1 MTYCIGML
9 VDEGLAIMAD
19 TRTNAGVDN
28 IASYRKLNVIDK
40 PGERVIAVATSG
52 NLSMTQ
58 MALALVE
65 QGIVLH
71 GETEPQTL
79 STAPTMFRAAELVG
93 HAMLLA
99 RKNISPSLQA
109 DTLKVDG
116 NILLGGQIG
125 DGPMQLY
132 LIYSQGNFIA
142 CGAET
147 PYLQIGEFKYGKPI
161 LERALRHD
169 TPLTEAVKLG
179 LLSVDSTL
187 RSNISVG
194 FPLDTLVVRKGALRG
209 IQRRIEQDDPYFHE
223 LSRKW
228 SEALASAHRAM
239 PEPEWL
245 EPANTNA
252 VSSPTLTSGAGSKD
266 ALRSNS

>member
-19 TRTNAGVDN
+19 TRTNADVDN

-93 HAMLLA
+93 HAMLLYRA
-99 RKNISPSLQA
+99 FPERHAEVLA
-109 DTLKVDG
+109 AHLECRRAA
-116 NILLGGQIG
+116 GGWC
-125 DGPMQLY
+125 
-132 LIYSQGNFIA
+132 A
-142 CGAET
+142 CQT
-147 PYLQIGEFKYGKPI
+147 
-161 LERALRHD
+161 
-169 TPLTEAVKLG
+169 
-179 LLSVDSTL
+179 S
-187 RSNISVG
+187 
-194 FPLDTLVVRKGALRG
+194 RG
-209 IQRRIEQDDPYFHE
+209 
-223 LSRKW
+223 
-228 SEALASAHRAM
+228 
-239 PEPEWL
+239 
-245 EPANTNA
+245 
-252 VSSPTLTSGAGSKD
+252 
-266 ALRSNS
+266 